1 MGIPTVTTD
10 WYPMLLEVP
19 GPAILHEDANAI
31 LLAVGPMK
39 RSGIKVDWRE
49 GTARN
54 PTDGGT
60 IELPDGLKV
69 AMTFKNDLWR
79 LPVYTTGQPRPTILK
94 PGPASASA

>member
-1 MGIPTVTTD
+1 
-10 WYPMLLEVP
+10 
-19 GPAILHEDANAI
+19 
-31 LLAVGPMK
+31 MK

-60 IELPDGLKV
+60 IELPDGRKV

-79 LPVYTTGQPRPTILK
+79 LPVYTAGQPRPTILK